1 MQKFHIGSLSALLIT
16 ATFLTGAGCTAET
29 SVGTVV
35 ELTPTTEFSST
46 GNTEEGVPYSFQG
59 TVPQDWTEHEDKDP
73 RVLGQIYSP
82 TTAEDPFQENI
93 NVARFDFAPG
103 EKEMTFDE
111 FSAVALQGIETYKG
125 YKLVSQTKRE
135 VSGYQAITIS
145 FQTTEYLDG
154 SVMQLEQTFLRT
166 EKEGYV
172 ITFTGTPEGALQ
184 YEKVYTDFLDSM
196 IIE

>member
-82 TTAEDPFQENI
+82 TTDRCLQ
-93 NVARFDFAPG
+93 RG
-103 EKEMTFDE
+103 DE
-111 FSAVALQGIETYKG
+111 IRRHGISVY
-125 YKLVSQTKRE
+125 LL
-135 VSGYQAITIS
+135 SGSGPQLYQS
-145 FQTTEYLDG
+145 
-154 SVMQLEQTFLRT
+154 RCR
-166 EKEGYV
+166 
-172 ITFTGTPEGALQ
+172 
-184 YEKVYTDFLDSM
+184 
-196 IIE
+196 